1 MILKKRSDSLA
12 SRVKCVVIKVNAF
25 DLARTSH
32 IDIAIAVPSSMEVD
46 LKNQD
51 FIMK

>member
-1 MILKKRSDSLA
+1 M
-12 SRVKCVVIKVNAF
+12 KVNAF

-51 FIMK
+51 FIMEKPERTCKQNRT